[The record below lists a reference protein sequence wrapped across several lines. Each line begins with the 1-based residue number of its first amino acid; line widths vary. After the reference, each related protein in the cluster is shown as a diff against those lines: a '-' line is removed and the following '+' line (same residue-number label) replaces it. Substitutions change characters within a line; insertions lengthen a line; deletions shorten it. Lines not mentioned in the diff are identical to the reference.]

1 MRIPSNKMVIILCC
15 LIFLVFGLF
24 NGSTGPLL
32 SELSQQSNSSLS
44 AVGGVLTF
52 LFFGAFIGMLT
63 AGPLTERCGQK
74 IVMIVS
80 LVLLAV
86 GIAGFSLVR
95 NLPLMFAFF
104 FMAGLGQGGMEVS
117 SNLVVS
123 NAAVKNNTST
133 LNLLHFFFGLGSFAG
148 PALVSLVISLNTPG
162 RLVFWVA
169 AVMFALLAVVFS
181 LFYANQPVTKFAPA
195 DQPRPGGFQLY
206 RSPLLWSI
214 GVLLLAYV
222 GIEIGVGS
230 WSTTYMGVAASLS
243 VEKAALVTSGYWG
256 LLTLGRLTGV
266 LVSRKLKHLQLL
278 GVSITGALLGGVA
291 FFAATGNL
299 SPAIAAILL
308 IGFCFGQ
315 IYPTTIAVVT
325 HLFTKDQGKA
335 VGIISAM
342 ASLGGLTIPWLAGL
356 LLEKQGAKPFTLFTA
371 AVIAVM
377 LLAYFLSLRIRKHKN
392 TSVTNGES

>member
-1 MRIPSNKMVIILCC
+1 MKSTSAKVIISLSC

-32 SELSQQSNSSLS
+32 GELAQQTGSSLA

-52 LFFGAFIGMLT
+52 LFLGAFIGMLA
-63 AGPLTERCGQK
+63 AGPLTDRFGQK
-74 IVMIVS
+74 LVMIVS

-95 NLPLMFAFF
+95 SLPIMFALFLV
-104 FMAGLGQGGMEVS
+104 AGLGQGGMEVS
-117 SNLVVS
+117 ANLVVS
-123 NAAVKNNTST
+123 KAALKNNTST

-148 PALVSLVISLNTPG
+148 PALVSLLLSIKTPG
-162 RLVFWVA
+162 RLVFWVTA
-169 AVMFALLAVVFS
+169 GLFAVLAGVFYF
-181 LFYANQPVTKFAPA
+181 FYTNQSAGKNP
-195 DQPRPGGFQLY
+195 DQPETPASSMRLFQ
-206 RSPLLWSI
+206 SPLLWSI

-230 WSTTYMGVAASLS
+230 WSTAFMGSSSGLP
-243 VEKAALVTSGYWG
+243 VEKAALVTSAYWG

-278 GVSITGALLGGVA
+278 GYSIAGALLGGVA
-291 FFAATGNL
+291 FFVATGSL

-308 IGFCFGQ
+308 IGFCFGP

-325 HLFTKDQGKA
+325 HLFPKDQGKA
-335 VGIISAM
+335 VGTISAM
-342 ASLGGLTIPWLAGL
+342 ASLGGLTLPWLAGL
-356 LLEKQGAKPFTLFTA
+356 LLEQQGSKAFTLFTA
-371 AVIAVM
+371 AVIATM
-377 LLAYFLSLRIRKHKN
+377 LLAYLLSLRLRKINKN
-392 TSVTNGES
+392 

>member
-1 MRIPSNKMVIILCC
+1 MKPTSAKVIIGLSC

-32 SELSQQSNSSLS
+32 GELAEQTHSSLA

-52 LFFGAFIGMLT
+52 LFLGAFIGMLA
-63 AGPLTERCGQK
+63 AGPLTERYGQK

-80 LVLLAV
+80 LILLAV
-86 GIAGFSLVR
+86 GIGGFSLAR
-95 NLPLMFAFF
+95 SLPLMLGLFLV
-104 FMAGLGQGGMEVS
+104 AGLGQGGMEVS
-117 SNLVVS
+117 ANLVVS
-123 NAAVKNNTST
+123 KAAAKNNTAI

-148 PALVSLVISLNTPG
+148 PALVSLVLSVKTPG
-162 RLVFWVA
+162 RLVFWVTA
-169 AVMFALLAVVFS
+169 GLFALLAVIFYTFYTNQTAGKNLEQTETSGGVMR
-181 LFYANQPVTKFAPA
+181 LF
-195 DQPRPGGFQLY
+195 
-206 RSPLLWSI
+206 RSPLLWSV

-230 WSTTYMGVAASLS
+230 WSTAFMGSSSGLP
-243 VEKAALVTSGYWG
+243 VEKAALVTSAYWG

-266 LVSRKLKHLQLL
+266 LVSRKLTHLQLL
-278 GVSITGALLGGVA
+278 GYSIAGALLGGVA
-291 FFAATGNL
+291 FFVATGSL

-308 IGFCFGQ
+308 IGFCFGP

-342 ASLGGLTIPWLAGL
+342 ASLGGLTLPWLAGL
-356 LLEKQGAKPFTLFTA
+356 LLEKQGAKAFTLFTA
-371 AVIAVM
+371 LVIAAM
-377 LLAYFLSLRIRKHKN
+377 LLAYLLMLRLKKRQ
-392 TSVTNGES
+392 NGQE